1 MLHHWCN
8 CDVIICL
15 IYVMD
20 KKVFL
25 DFLFVICFFVDS
37 STPVWLFGFIF
48 ENKFYL
54 LFNINIFYV

>member
-1 MLHHWCN
+1 MLRHWCN

-20 KKVFL
+20 KKVFG
-25 DFLFVICFFVDS
+25 FLFVICFIVDS
-37 STPVWLFGFIF
+37 STSVWLFGFIF

-54 LFNINIFYV
+54 LFKINLFYV